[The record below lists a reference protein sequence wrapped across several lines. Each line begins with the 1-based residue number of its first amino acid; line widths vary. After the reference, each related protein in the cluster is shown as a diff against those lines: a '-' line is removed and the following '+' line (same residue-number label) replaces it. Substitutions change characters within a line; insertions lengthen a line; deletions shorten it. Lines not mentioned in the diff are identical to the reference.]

1 LSTTFDGCIG
11 SSGFF
16 SSYPDYLWVN
26 QGTYPPTTSKGINM
40 SALISFQHVIHSLEG
55 GVVDLACFKYEF
67 MELNHIHLAVVDS
80 SDYYDVIQMSAAQTG
95 GTWKVDYSIPVWYID
110 WPLYNIKPV
119 QNAKDVAIAE
129 FKALKRVIRDQQTH
143 LDIVQRD
150 ACGTE
155 SGKIEKSLA
164 HLMYNQG
171 ESLWSPERGD
181 GWGIVGQ

>member
-1 LSTTFDGCIG
+1 
-11 SSGFF
+11 
-16 SSYPDYLWVN
+16 
-26 QGTYPPTTSKGINM
+26 M
-40 SALISFQHVIHSLEG
+40 SALISFQDVIRSLDG
-55 GVVDLACFKYEF
+55 GVVDIACFKYEF
-67 MELNHIHLAVVDS
+67 MELNHIHLAVVDAS
-80 SDYYDVIQMSAAQTG
+80 YYFDVIQMSAAPAG
-95 GTWKVDYSIPVWYID
+95 GTWKVDYSIPVWYKD
-110 WPLYNIKPV
+110 LPSYNIKLV
-119 QNAKDVAIAE
+119 QNAKDTAIAE

-164 HLMYNQG
+164 HLMFNQG